1 MVDHDLELASG
12 EATNRVWFKTKGGDS
27 ASGLSLHPPKAKA
40 EQPYPLPIKDLVLN
54 RR

>member
-27 ASGLSLHPPKAKA
+27 ASGLWPVIASA
-40 EQPYPLPIKDLVLN
+40 ESKS
-54 RR
+54 